1 MLLDGVSRTERCL
14 LLLIFFVLRLKM
26 QLRMYAC
33 IGHCSPVAALRKT
46 TLPVE
51 AMPEAMA
58 DEASAEVLRFDR

>member
-1 MLLDGVSRTERCL
+1 
-14 LLLIFFVLRLKM
+14 M